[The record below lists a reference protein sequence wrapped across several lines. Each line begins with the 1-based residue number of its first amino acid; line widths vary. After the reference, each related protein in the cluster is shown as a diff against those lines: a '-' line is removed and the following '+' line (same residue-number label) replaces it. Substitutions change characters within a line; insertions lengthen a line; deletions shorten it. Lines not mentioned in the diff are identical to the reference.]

1 MKKLLTSA
9 SFLQAISALEVAG
22 VNPAYCS
29 WEWEEED
36 KDELYIQHPSMVHY
50 EHNDVQIDL
59 YEDMLANEIEC
70 VFNIETTNVKMI
82 QEINKLIANGHPIT
96 FDSMDEHNKRLYSYL
111 ISQFDDPETKALI
124 DLMNGNEV
132 NYSNKRRKY
141 MRQDLA

>member
-1 MKKLLTSA
+1 MRSTKVEVSVSSISKKHLR
-9 SFLQAISALEVAG
+9 
-22 VNPAYCS
+22 
-29 WEWEEED
+29 
-36 KDELYIQHPSMVHY
+36 
-50 EHNDVQIDL
+50 IDL

-96 FDSMDEHNKRLYSYL
+96 FDSMDEHNKCLYSYL

-124 DLMNGNEV
+124 DLMNGNKV